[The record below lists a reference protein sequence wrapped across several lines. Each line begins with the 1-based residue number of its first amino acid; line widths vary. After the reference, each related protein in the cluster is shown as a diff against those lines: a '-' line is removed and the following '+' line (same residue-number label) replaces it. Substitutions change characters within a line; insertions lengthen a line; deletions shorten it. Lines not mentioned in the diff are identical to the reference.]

1 MIRYRGLFLEK
12 FWDFLILLNE
22 HRLYQGVCI
31 NIEQFSKIYEIDDL
45 IPESYYC
52 YWPQKHNGG
61 VTGPLTTKQ

>member
-1 MIRYRGLFLEK
+1 M
-12 FWDFLILLNE
+12 
-22 HRLYQGVCI
+22 YQYWTIQENVLHKYLGTDL
-31 NIEQFSKIYEIDDL
+31 SKIYEIDDL